1 MTQPTRILRRILNP
15 SVILLT
21 LITCGLYSYAAIRLT
36 DSRWV
41 QGLVAVPFFLVW
53 VVPVVYWQGQRES
66 RKLGHVDHAVH
77 IGCYLSMGWINFLL
91 ILLLLR
97 DLALLILGSL
107 SLSDSTEGAVAPF
120 AALAPWYSILDQQG
134 GDLVLVL
141 SILAWILGTLKATQ
155 GPVLKEVDIEVPHLP
170 AALHH
175 FRIVQISDLHV
186 GPTIRRS
193 YVERVVAQA
202 NSLQADMIALTGD
215 MVDGSVSDLAFHA
228 EPLKNLRSKLGS
240 FMCLGNHDYYSGSE
254 PWTQFW
260 TQQMGILVLRNEHVI
275 CDLGAQTSLM
285 VAGVTDPAS
294 RLEGPGQEPDPKR
307 ARLTHYE
314 SARAGA
320 EALSGSVDP
329 PKPGG
334 IAEPEM
340 LRLML
345 AHNPKLASGVAQAGF
360 DIQLSGHTHAGQFL
374 PWTWATK
381 MIHAPHYA
389 GLSQEGAKLQVYV
402 NAGTG
407 SWGPPLRLGSTT
419 ELTLLKLVPA

>member
-1 MTQPTRILRRILNP
+1 MPQTKLILQRIFNP
-15 SVILLT
+15 FVIIFT
-21 LITCGLYSYAAIRLT
+21 LISCGLYSYAAIRVT
-36 DSRWV
+36 DHSWV
-41 QGLVAVPFFLVW
+41 QGMVAIPFFLVW
-53 VVPVVYWQGQRES
+53 VVPVVYWHGQRES
-66 RKLGHVDHAVH
+66 RKLGRIDHLVH
-77 IGCYLSMGWINFLL
+77 LGCYLSMGWINFLL

-97 DLALLILGSL
+97 DLILMALGGL
-107 SLSDSTEGAVAPF
+107 SLPDSAGDTVAPL
-120 AALAPWYSILDQQG
+120 AALAPWYAILDQRG
-134 GDLVLVL
+134 GELVLAL

-155 GPVLKEVDIEVPHLP
+155 GPVLKEVDIEVPNLP
-170 AALHH
+170 PALHH

-193 YVERVVAQA
+193 YVERVVAQT

-215 MVDGSVSDLAFHA
+215 MVDGSVRDLAFHA

-240 FMCLGNHDYYSGSE
+240 YMCLGNHDYYSGSQA
-254 PWTQFW
+254 WTQFW
-260 TQQMGILVLRNEHVI
+260 TEQMGILVLRNEHVI
-275 CDLGAQTSLM
+275 CGLGGQSSLM

-307 ARLTHYE
+307 ARSTHYQGAGVL
-314 SARAGA
+314 SA
-320 EALSGSVDP
+320 SGGP
-329 PKPGG
+329 TKPADIGK
-334 IAEPEM
+334 AEM

-345 AHNPKLASGVAQAGF
+345 AHNPKLASGVAEAGF

-381 MIHAPHYA
+381 LIHAPHYA
-389 GLSQEGAKLQVYV
+389 GLSKEGEKLQVYV

-407 SWGPPLRLGSTT
+407 SWGPPLRFGSTT